1 LPDFVV
7 DLVFFVF
14 VFSLATGTMAIG
26 KNKKLGKKVKAGG
39 KKKAVDPFTRKEW
52 YDIKV
57 RWAAP
62 GGGAVRRARAPCPPP
77 PGCLPRAPAPAWLP
91 LPRRRRR
98 CLRTALRAR
107 RP

>member
-1 LPDFVV
+1 
-7 DLVFFVF
+7 
-14 VFSLATGTMAIG
+14 MAIG

-62 GGGAVRRARAPCPPP
+62 GGGAVRAEPARRAPRHP
-77 PGCLPRAPAPAWLP
+77 LAARPRVPAWLP